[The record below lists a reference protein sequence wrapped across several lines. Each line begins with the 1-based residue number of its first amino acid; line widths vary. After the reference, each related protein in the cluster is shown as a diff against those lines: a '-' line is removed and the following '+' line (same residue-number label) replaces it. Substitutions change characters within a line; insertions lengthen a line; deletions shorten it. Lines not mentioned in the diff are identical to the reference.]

1 MDYNT
6 DPYLMRLLKMMEE
19 KMIEL
24 MGYDAYSEWS
34 KQAAKELFRLEIDN
48 MEDSDFKRFCEDNFD
63 KITSD
68 GPTMLRFCEDN
79 FDEFMSDEPMS
90 GLYYWEDE
98 DALGGTEDEA

>member
-1 MDYNT
+1 MND
-6 DPYLMRLLKMMEE
+6 DDRRDLMRLLQMMEE
-19 KMIEL
+19 KLIEL
-24 MGYDAYSEWS
+24 MGDDAYSEWS

-63 KITSD
+63 
-68 GPTMLRFCEDN
+68 
-79 FDEFMSDEPMS
+79 EFMSDEPMS